1 MAANTPFHGSDL
13 EKIEQLYGIPKE
25 KIIGFGSNV
34 NPLGLSPRLKEY
46 LAPRLDVLSS
56 YPDREY
62 TGLRKAIAAYTKAD
76 AAHVLCGNGST
87 ELISACIRALS
98 PERALLVSPS
108 YSEYER
114 ELRLVG
120 CVPDY
125 FALSEERDF
134 QPDTTELIRRLEETP
149 SVRMLILCNPNNP
162 TSGAFNVSGLRE
174 LLSFCQDA
182 GIHVMVDETYA
193 EFAPDVDSISAIPL
207 AKEFSCLVVLR
218 GISKF
223 WAAPGLRL
231 GYAVTS
237 DAALRETVLSRKD
250 PWTVSSLADLAGQ
263 FLFSDTTYIEE
274 TRSLISSER
283 RRIQQALSGLAVKT
297 YPCYANFILC
307 RSLKKGVNAHVLF
320 EAAIR
325 QGMMIRDC
333 SDFPGLNRDFFRFCF
348 LLPKQNDRLLSCLS
362 ELLG

>member
-1 MAANTPFHGSDL
+1 MTATPFHGSDL

-25 KIIGFGSNV
+25 KITGFGSNV

-46 LAPRLDVLSS
+46 LAASLDVLSS

-62 TGLRKAIAAYTKAD
+62 TGLRRAIAAYTKAD
-76 AAHVLCGNGST
+76 EAHVLCGNGST

-98 PERALLVSPS
+98 PERALLISPS

-120 CVPDY
+120 CIPDY
-125 FALSEERDF
+125 FALSEGNDF
-134 QPDTTELIRRLEETP
+134 RPDTGLLIRHMKET
-149 SVRMLILCNPNNP
+149 SSFRMLILCNPNNP
-162 TSGAFNVSGLRE
+162 TSGALTVSELRK
-174 LLSFCQDA
+174 LLSFCQEA

-193 EFAPDVDSISAIPL
+193 EFAPDVDAISAIPL
-207 AKEFSCLVVLR
+207 TKEFSCLIVLR

-237 DAALRETVLSRKD
+237 DEALRGDILSRKD

-263 FLFSDTTYIEE
+263 FLFSDHIYIEE
-274 TRSLISSER
+274 TRALISSER
-283 RRIQQALSGLAVKT
+283 QRIRQALEGLAVKT
-297 YPCYANFILC
+297 YPCFANFLLC
-307 RSLKKGVNAHVLF
+307 RSLKKEVSAPVLF

-325 QGMMIRDC
+325 RGMMIRDC
-333 SDFPGLNRDFFRFCF
+333 TDFPGLDENFFRFCF
-348 LLPKQNDRLLSCLS
+348 LLPEQNDRLLSCLT